1 MEVMR
6 LPDEEIIEKPPILL
20 FGDFMSFGAAREQRI
35 YEELTEISKVRR
47 TLEVIIIL
55 RSC

>member
-1 MEVMR
+1 MR

-47 TLEVIIIL
+47 TLEVITNIL